1 MQVCCI
7 VSLGMKASLDAEDA
21 SIDKLLSKL
30 PPPEKIIEPSARKAL
45 ERPDPAFKDSLASQI
60 LIAVRTGKFPGS
72 VGSVPQ
78 TH

>member
-30 PPPEKIIEPSARKAL
+30 PPPEKYIQPSAR
-45 ERPDPAFKDSLASQI
+45 RPGATRPCIQGLVGLANS
-60 LIAVRTGKFPGS
+60 S
-72 VGSVPQ
+72 
-78 TH
+78 